1 MGFEDNKEAL
11 GFEADQIDLDSDADL
26 SMGTG
31 RVKAQRKKG
40 IKTEEVAFAKPK
52 RDRFGRRGDG
62 EETGVGADMLNPDK
76 PTRIAGGFSRREMTP
91 QAVKPLQSEN
101 SKFAYLFS
109 EDEEDEDEVSTVQGK
124 SAAVDALSM
133 KGDEAEAGNIFERE
147 TRSVIHSQGK
157 PQKRTESPEPPAQRS
172 GGSSR
177 FSKRGEKSEQAAKP
191 AASRFSRRSSAESA
205 PEPKKEE
212 PVLDVIP
219 TMEEMNPPVQET
231 YTEPATEETYTEQ
244 EAASAV
250 YADTQTY
257 GYGNPYMYGQ
267 YPPPYNPYG
276 GYPPQ
281 NPYAQPYGQQPYPY
295 QYPPAGYGQPQYI
308 PVGYVFQAGFVPVEM
323 AHGSPQR
330 RRRPSAARSAHRYDE
345 APQGL
350 YDERAQREAPRVR
363 AIAARSEPAPE
374 SVPEVVPQP
383 EPPVVREEPAMVYE
397 SQYDRIASEIPME
410 PVMEEAPVQK
420 TESAVPSRFSRRSA
434 SEQSDES
441 TQSTAPSRFSRRS
454 SAEAVSTPEENPAP
468 SRFARRGSADAGGDI
483 TERPAPSRF
492 SSRGSAAHS
501 TAGSQE
507 DSFDGGFDEG
517 FSAPSPSAGGRFNRR
532 G

>member
-40 IKTEEVAFAKPK
+40 IKTEEITFAKPK

-62 EETGVGADMLNPDK
+62 EETGMGADMLNPDK
-76 PTRIAGGFSRREMTP
+76 PTRISGGFSRREMTP
-91 QAVKPLQSEN
+91 QEVKPLQSEN

-124 SAAVDALSM
+124 GAAVDALSM
-133 KGDEAEAGNIFERE
+133 KGDEADAENIFGRE
-147 TRSVIHSQGK
+147 TRSVIHSQSK
-157 PQKRTESPEPPAQRS
+157 PQRRTETPEPPAQRT

-177 FSKRGEKSEQAAKP
+177 FSKRSEKSEETAKP

-231 YTEPATEETYTEQ
+231 YTEPVAEETFTEQ
-244 EAASAV
+244 ETASAV
-250 YADTQTY
+250 YADNQTY

-267 YPPPYNPYG
+267 YPPPYNPY

-308 PVGYVFQAGFVPVEM
+308 PVGYVFQAGFVPVDM
-323 AHGSPQR
+323 AHGAPQR
-330 RRRPSAARSAHRYDE
+330 RRRPSAARSAHRYDVQPE
-345 APQGL
+345 AL
-350 YDERAQREAPRVR
+350 YGERASREAPKVR
-363 AIAARSEPAPE
+363 AIAARSEPAQE
-374 SVPEVVPQP
+374 SVPEVIPQP
-383 EPPVVREEPAMVYE
+383 EPPAVKEEPAKAYE
-397 SQYDRIASEIPME
+397 SQYDRIASEIPAE
-410 PVMEEAPVQK
+410 PVAEEVPVQRA
-420 TESAVPSRFSRRSA
+420 E
-434 SEQSDES
+434 
-441 TQSTAPSRFSRRS
+441 STAPSRFSRRGAAEQS
-454 SAEAVSTPEENPAP
+454 ENIEQPAQSAAP
-468 SRFARRGSADAGGDI
+468 SRFARRGSAEQSSEQTGNAV
-483 TERPAPSRF
+483 PSRF
-492 SSRGSAAHS
+492 AARSSASRNVSAFEDDS
-501 TAGSQE
+501 FS
-507 DSFDGGFDEG
+507 DSFDNG
-517 FSAPSPSAGGRFNRR
+517 FSAPASSAGGRFNRR